1 MKKLLWT
8 TFAMLPLITLAADK
22 SPDESFY
29 KDAAQANLAE
39 IQLGKLAREK
49 SQNQSVKEYGDM
61 MVKDHTA
68 ANDKLSKLASGH
80 GVELPTSSSV
90 GQMASKTKLEVL
102 SGDTF
107 DKSFI
112 KTMADDHKDAID
124 AFQKEVSTGQDADA
138 KAFAKSTLPK
148 LEAHLKKIRSIA
160 AASGVSTD

>member
-8 TFAMLPLITLAADK
+8 TLAVLPLITLAADK

-49 SQNQSVKEYGDM
+49 SQNQSVKDYGDM

-68 ANDKLSKLASGH
+68 ANDKLGKLAAGK
-80 GVELPTSSSV
+80 GVDLPTSPSIA
-90 GQMASKTKLEVL
+90 QMASKTKLEVL
-102 SGDTF
+102 TGDTF

-124 AFQKEVSTGQDADA
+124 AFQKEAQGGQDADA

-148 LEAHLKKIRSIA
+148 LESHLKKIKTIA

>member
-8 TFAMLPLITLAADK
+8 TLATLPLITLAADK

-49 SQNQSVKEYGDM
+49 SQNQALKDYGDM

-68 ANDKLSKLASGH
+68 ANDKLSKLAAGK
-80 GVELPTSSSV
+80 GMELPTSPSV

-112 KTMADDHKDAID
+112 KTMAGDHKDAIE
-124 AFQKEVSTGQDADA
+124 AFQKEEQNGQDADA
-138 KAFAKSTLPK
+138 KAFAKATLPK
-148 LEAHLKKIRSIA
+148 LEQHMKKIKSIA